1 MNIIAID
8 NGVTGSITILEDG
21 KLKFFGS
28 IPIFKDLNYTK
39 TKQFINRIDTEKL
52 LKIFSEY
59 VPFPNE
65 SIAVME
71 RPMVN
76 PMRFKSTTS
85 ALRALEAELI
95 CLKVYKIPYL
105 FIDSKEWQK
114 VMLPAGLKKGELK
127 IASDQ
132 VAKRLFPE
140 IEDKIKDGK
149 GDSLLIAR
157 YYFQKYSME
166 SKKRSNE

>member
-1 MNIIAID
+1 MTIIGID
-8 NGVTGSITILEDG
+8 NGVTGSISILEDG
-21 KLKFFGS
+21 KLKYFDN

-39 TKQFINRIDTEKL
+39 TKQFINRIDVEKL
-52 LKIFSEY
+52 LKIFSDH
-59 VPFPNE
+59 VPFPDE
-65 SIAVME
+65 SIAIME

-95 CLKVYKIPYL
+95 CLKIYKIPYQ

-114 VMLPAGLKKGELK
+114 VMLPAGLEKGELK

-149 GDSLLIAR
+149 GDSLLIAK
-157 YYFQKYSME
+157 YYYQKYLMN
-166 SKKRSNE
+166 SKK